1 MSEIKETSAE
11 QNKETAL
18 STTVTKETA
27 LAQLQE
33 KTNELITQI
42 INEEDASKAKDL
54 TYLFNLNQNKK
65 TVARLDKL
73 SALQDKLVDQFS
85 VRVSERP
92 DEFSNQEVMAGLKII
107 QDIME
112 RGQKTIVEAD
122 TAPAPLIQINQQT
135 NSVNLDG
142 ANSLSRE
149 SRDKVKN
156 AVMDIL
162 QNITAA
168 GQANKPDQVE
178 DVIDVTELHEVSE
191 EEN

>member
-178 DVIDVTELHEVSE
+178 DVIDVTEIHEASK